1 MAKRRMAQAIND
13 AYAEEM
19 ARDPKVILFGEDVE
33 VSLFGDTRGLLERFG
48 PSQIRNTPIS
58 EAAISGMAV
67 GAALSGYRPICH
79 LMFGNF
85 IYTAFDSIAN
95 QVAKMRLMTGGQAR
109 LPVTYFAAYGA
120 GTSTAAQHS
129 DTPYSLLMN
138 LGSIQVAVPSSAA
151 DAKGLM
157 KSAIRGD
164 LPTCFL
170 MPRLRAGTMGE
181 VPDGDWLVPFGK
193 ANTLRS
199 GGDITVI
206 AIGAC
211 VQHAVKAAA
220 QLAEQGIEVEVI
232 DPRTL
237 VPLDVASLV
246 ASARKTGR
254 VIVVDEARDRCS
266 AASHIAAVL
275 SELAFD
281 ALRGPVRRITTPN
294 MPVPYA
300 PAIESALLPDA
311 PKIIA
316 AAQALMA
323 IRPRQETP

>member
-33 VSLFGDTRGLLERFG
+33 ASLFGDTRGLLDRFG
-48 PSQIRNTPIS
+48 RQQIRNTPIS
-58 EAAISGMAV
+58 EAAISGMAI

-85 IYTAFDSIAN
+85 LYTAFDSIAN

-109 LPVTYFAAYGA
+109 LPVTYFAAFGA

-129 DTPYSLLMN
+129 DAPHSLLMN
-138 LGSIQVAVPSSAA
+138 LGSIQVAVPSSPA

-164 LPTCFL
+164 QPTCFL
-170 MPRLRAGTMGE
+170 MPRLRAGVLDE
-181 VPDGDWLVPFGK
+181 VPDGDCLVPFGQ
-193 ANTLRS
+193 ARVVRE
-199 GGDITVI
+199 GRHVTVI

-211 VQHAVKAAA
+211 VQHAVRAAE
-220 QLAEQGIEVEVI
+220 QLAAQGIEVDLI

-237 VPLDVASLV
+237 VPLDVTSLV
-246 ASARKTGR
+246 VSARKTGR

-266 AASHIAAVL
+266 AASHIAAVV
-275 SELAFD
+275 SEYAFD
-281 ALRGPVRRITTPN
+281 KLQAPVCRITTLD

-300 PAIESALLPDA
+300 PAIERALLPDA
-311 PKIIA
+311 PKIVA
-316 AAQALMA
+316 AAQALMNQS
-323 IRPRQETP
+323 R